1 MYRKQTFIV
10 MRILLLSAFLL
21 NLPGYHIAHA
31 QSNPNDPG
39 LLEPVLSATTGQ
51 EVRIP
56 HTDQVANGQQLNIV
70 GNVVSQQAQGTVS
83 LTGHPITQVASPH
96 DDMEQALKD
105 LKDAA
110 KDNDQAAMQAAANEL
125 QAILL
130 GTTQGR
136 IYDGFAM
143 LNYNRGA
150 FVADH
155 VPGEYKMK
163 ILRDSGQTEMGM
175 DGQPRKIWEADV
187 NMLWYDEEF
196 DADTYLLRVPVA
208 AHEFDTFRINY
219 RIYSLEREEFSPTLM
234 MNDRRQPGSV
244 QFPFKG
250 LDSVWEPINGDTVTT
265 ITVAYPPLGL
275 LNGIYTWGWR
285 LHPPRIHFLQ
295 PVFEITN
302 AHTGQVELNP
312 EGQSFALRNRLLTI
326 NDIGDAAPEKKMYN
340 VAQAALSGA
349 TPNQVKDMLTKA
361 NVAPRGTWQEWAN
374 QAENQRQL
382 PPEAWDVLA
391 AEGISQGTFGPYR
404 FVMAYLNQ
412 EVYGEGPQG
421 DNIQTFTQ
429 GDRFPVKVINLD
441 NNSHYYRL
449 VDFGPRLHNDIA
461 GLSNGGGHSFE
472 VFDFKPFY
480 GVPKVAELQW
490 RAGWGFRPG
499 MNVIQQQDVFPRPQD
514 SALLQTYFD
523 GSGIQRSGY
532 QFSPQA
538 RQGDFRVNVPPM
550 IIGTMM
556 QPSAQGFKEGDGS
569 DGLLI
574 GQGTEGFGVA
584 RGCSLDAAP
593 MGQFCPQDL
602 APFNPNGAKNMDM
615 DGDGVMDV
623 LLFPPF
629 LRNPNP
635 NGGDIFPPTPAW
647 KPFLHINP
655 NNGSLY
661 IDPNDP
667 SKGFWADLTF
677 AHGRPIPGGTS
688 LTANIEAP
696 RAAGQVFYQF
706 DHLYH
711 DNAIFSPHPQ

>member
-1 MYRKQTFIV
+1 MYHKATFTA
-10 MRILLLSAFLL
+10 MRLLLLSAFLL
-21 NLPGYHIAHA
+21 NLATSHGVYA

-39 LLEPVLSATTGQ
+39 ILEPVLSAVTGQ
-51 EVRIP
+51 PVRIP

-70 GNVVSQQAQGTVS
+70 GSVATQLAQGATS
-83 LTGHPITQVASPH
+83 MTGHPITQVASPH

-110 KDNDQAAMQAAANEL
+110 QDNDPAAMQAAAAEL

-150 FVADH
+150 FMPDH

-163 ILRDSGQTEMGM
+163 TLRDSGQTEMGI
-175 DGQPRKIWEADV
+175 DGQPRKIWEVDV
-187 NMLWYDEEF
+187 NMLWYDEQF
-196 DADTYLLRVPVA
+196 DADTFLLRVPVA
-208 AHEFDTFRINY
+208 AHEFDTFRVHY
-219 RIYSLEREEFSPTLM
+219 RIYSLEREEFSPTTML
-234 MNDRRQPGSV
+234 NDWKFPGSV
-244 QFPFKG
+244 QFAFKAF
-250 LDSVWEPINGDTVTT
+250 DSVWQPINGDTVTT
-265 ITVAYPPLGL
+265 ITVAHPPLGL

-285 LHPPRIHFLQ
+285 QHPPRIQFMQ
-295 PVFEITN
+295 PVFEIVN
-302 AHTGQVELNP
+302 AHTGQVELDP

-326 NDIGDAAPEKKMYN
+326 NDIGDAAPEKKMYT
-340 VAQAALSGA
+340 VAQAALSSA

-374 QAENQRQL
+374 LAENQRQL

-391 AEGISQGTFGPYR
+391 TEGIGQGSFGPYR
-404 FVMAYLNQ
+404 FVVAYLNQ
-412 EVYGEGPQG
+412 EMYGEGPQG
-421 DNIQTFTQ
+421 DTIQPFNQ
-429 GDRFPVKVINLD
+429 GDRFPIKIINLD
-441 NNSHYYRL
+441 KNSHYYRL

-461 GLSNGGGHSFE
+461 GLGNAGGHSFE
-472 VFDFKPFY
+472 ILNFKGVY

-490 RAGWGFRPG
+490 RAGWGFRLGLDVLP
-499 MNVIQQQDVFPRPQD
+499 QQDVFPRPQD
-514 SALLQTYFD
+514 TVGLKPFFD
-523 GSGIQRSGY
+523 GAGNQRTGY
-532 QFSPQA
+532 QFSAQN
-538 RQGDFRVNVPPM
+538 RQGDFRMDVPPM
-550 IIGTMM
+550 VIGTMM

-569 DGLLI
+569 NGLLM
-574 GQGTEGFGVA
+574 GQLTEGYGVA
-584 RGCSLDAAP
+584 RACAFDAAP

-602 APFNPNGAKNMDM
+602 SPFNPTGDKNMDM
-615 DGDGVMDV
+615 NGDGVMDV

-635 NGGDIFPPTPAW
+635 NGGDVFPPNSAF
-647 KPFLHINP
+647 KPFFHLNP

-688 LTANIEAP
+688 LSANIEAP

>member
-1 MYRKQTFIV
+1 MYRKQAFTII
-10 MRILLLSAFLL
+10 RILLLSAFLL
-21 NLPGYHIAHA
+21 NLLGYHPAYA

-39 LLEPVLSATTGQ
+39 ILEPVLSATTGQ
-51 EVRIP
+51 DVRIP

-70 GNVVSQQAQGTVS
+70 GSVVTQQAQGATS
-83 LTGHPITQVASPH
+83 LTGHTITQVASPH

-110 KDNDQAAMQAAANEL
+110 KDSDPAAMQAAANEL

-150 FVADH
+150 FAPDH

-163 ILRDSGQTEMGM
+163 TLRDSGQTEMGI
-175 DGQPRKIWEADV
+175 DGQPRKIWEVDV

-196 DADTYLLRVPVA
+196 DADTFLLRVPVA
-208 AHEFDTFRINY
+208 VHEFDTLRVNY
-219 RIYSLEREEFSPTLM
+219 HIYSLEREEFSPTTLL
-234 MNDRRQPGSV
+234 NDWKFPGSV
-244 QFPFKG
+244 QFAFKG
-250 LDSVWEPINGDTVTT
+250 LDSVWQPINGDTVTT
-265 ITVAYPPLGL
+265 ISVAHPPLGL

-285 LHPPRIHFLQ
+285 QHPPRIQFLQ
-295 PVFEITN
+295 PVFEIVN
-302 AHTGQVELNP
+302 AHTGQVELDP

-326 NDIGDAAPEKKMYN
+326 NDIGDAAPEKKMYT

-349 TPNQVKDMLTKA
+349 TPNQVANMLTKA

-374 QAENQRQL
+374 LVENQREL

-391 AEGISQGTFGPYR
+391 AEGIGQGSFGPYR
-404 FVMAYLNQ
+404 FVVAYLNQ
-412 EVYGEGPQG
+412 EMYGEGPQG
-421 DNIQTFTQ
+421 DTIQSFNQ
-429 GDRFPVKVINLD
+429 GDRFPIKIINLD
-441 NNSHYYRL
+441 KNSHYYRL

-461 GLSNGGGHSFE
+461 GLGNAGGHSFE
-472 VFDFKPFY
+472 TFNFKPVY
-480 GVPKVAELQW
+480 GAPKVAELQW
-490 RAGWGFRPG
+490 RAGWGFRLGLDVLP
-499 MNVIQQQDVFPRPQD
+499 QQDVFPRPQD
-514 SALLQTYFD
+514 TVGLKPFFD
-523 GSGIQRSGY
+523 GAGNQRTGY
-532 QFSPQA
+532 QFSAQN
-538 RQGDFRVNVPPM
+538 RQGDFRMDVPPM
-550 IIGTMM
+550 VIGTMM
-556 QPSAQGFKEGDGS
+556 QPSAQGFLEGDGS
-569 DGLLI
+569 NGLLM
-574 GQGTEGFGVA
+574 GQLTEGYGVA
-584 RGCSLDAAP
+584 RACAFDAAP

-602 APFNPNGAKNMDM
+602 SPFNPTGDKNMDM

-635 NGGDIFPPTPAW
+635 NGGDVFPPNTAF
-647 KPFLHINP
+647 KPFFHINP

-688 LTANIEAP
+688 LSANIEAP